1 MNGLGGGSTILV
13 VDDNPNNLGV
23 LSDFLAEE
31 GFEILVARDGKG
43 ALQRVDHAIP
53 DLILLD
59 IMMPGMD
66 GFEACRQLKAQA
78 HTADIPIIF
87 MTALT
92 DTSDKV
98 QGLSL
103 GAVDYVTKP
112 FQKDEVLAR
121 IRLHLKLRSL
131 TLALQQQN
139 DQLQTEITER
149 EAAELALMQLN
160 QQLEERVRQRTQD
173 LSTALDTL
181 KQTQTQLVQ
190 GEKLAALGQ
199 LVAGV
204 AHEIN
209 NPVNFIFGNIGYAD
223 GYVQNLLELLALYRQ
238 ALPDPS
244 PEIQDIVADVDLDF
258 LQEDL
263 PKVFSSMKLGA
274 DRIRAIIQSLRN
286 FSRLDEALVQ
296 AVNLHEGIDSTL
308 MILQN
313 RLKAKPNR
321 GEIQVIKAYGDI
333 PPVECY
339 AGQINQ
345 VFMNLLVNAIDAL
358 EEAIAAG
365 NMAQRSPQ
373 ITITTSTTPDQ
384 QVCIAIADNGSGIQ
398 AEQQSTIFEPFFTT
412 KPVGKGTGLGLAI
425 SHEIITATHQGS
437 LACISEWGQGTEF
450 VIQIPLQLQGS
461 AQRPAVPQRLSA

>member
-1 MNGLGGGSTILV
+1 MNGLEGVGTILV

-43 ALQRVDHAIP
+43 ALQRVEHATP

-59 IMMPGMD
+59 IMMPEMD
-66 GFEACRQLKAQA
+66 GFEVCRRLKAQF

-92 DTSDKV
+92 DASDKV

-131 TLALQQQN
+131 TLTLQQQN
-139 DQLQTEITER
+139 DQLQTEIAER
-149 EAAELALMQLN
+149 QAAEMALMQLN

-173 LSTALDTL
+173 LSTALDNL

-209 NPVNFIFGNIGYAD
+209 NPVNFIFGNISYAD
-223 GYVQNLLELLALYRQ
+223 GYVKDLLELLVCYRQ
-238 ALPDPS
+238 ALPNPS
-244 PEIQDIVADVDLDF
+244 LEIQDIAADVDLDF

-263 PKVFSSMKLGA
+263 PKVFSSMRLGA

-286 FSRLDEALVQ
+286 FSRLDEALVE
-296 AVNLHEGIDSTL
+296 AVDLHEGIDSTL

-333 PPVECY
+333 PLVECY

-365 NMAQRSPQ
+365 YMAQRFPQ
-373 ITITTSTTPDQ
+373 ITITTSASPGQ
-384 QVCIAIADNGSGIQ
+384 QVRIAIADNGSGIP
-398 AEQQSTIFEPFFTT
+398 AEQQSTVFEPFFTT
-412 KPVGKGTGLGLAI
+412 KPAGKGTGLGLAI
-425 SHEIITATHQGS
+425 SHEIITATHQGN
-437 LACISEWGQGTEF
+437 LACTSEWGQGTEF
-450 VIQIPLQLQGS
+450 VIQIPVKLQNL
-461 AQRPAVPQRLSA
+461 AECPAVPQRLLA